1 MGHIQGAYTPLG
13 FDFWGM
19 CPNTRVKLLCL
30 SKIALS
36 LDRRTIYQKVENKSI
51 GDRNITQSAVRCSG
65 MKQVLHVG
73 TSAAA
78 VLLSSAS
85 QE

>member
-1 MGHIQGAYTPLG
+1 MHLKVL
-13 FDFWGM
+13 
-19 CPNTRVKLLCL
+19 RL
-30 SKIALS
+30 SEITLS
-36 LDRRTIYQKVENKSI
+36 LDRRTIYQKVENKSV

-65 MKQVLHVG
+65 MKQVLQVG

-78 VLLSSAS
+78 VMLSPAS